1 MLQFQAGEYCICI
14 WDGEQTELSR
24 ALESLDRYTEDEKAM
39 QDHQGYTVTVQTFDQ
54 GNDGSKAIEVL
65 EKASEVQGVLRY
77 EGSESKQ
84 ALYVLA
90 ETVTACLDLVSALG
104 CSEEEFQEQL
114 DMVNPRDLAK
124 RIRKLAEKEH

>member
-1 MLQFQAGEYCICI
+1 MLQFQRGEYCICI
-14 WDGEQTELSR
+14 WDAIETDLGEALKSLS
-24 ALESLDRYTEDEKAM
+24 RYTEGKE
-39 QDHQGYTVTVQTFDQ
+39 DHQGYTVTVQTSEQ
-54 GNDGSKAIEVL
+54 GTDGDKAIEVL

-104 CSEEEFQEQL
+104 CSEEEFQDEL
-114 DMVNPRDLAK
+114 DMVNSRDLAK
-124 RIRKLAEKEH
+124 CIRKLAEKEH

>member
-14 WDGEQTELSR
+14 WDGEQTRLSR
-24 ALESLDRYTEDEKAM
+24 ALESLGKYTEDKKAI

-54 GNDGSKAIEVL
+54 GTDGSKAQKVL

-90 ETVTACLDLVSALG
+90 ETVTACLDLASALG

-114 DMVNPRDLAK
+114 DMVNESNAIVRLVAT
-124 RIRKLAEKEH
+124 RKEH

>member
-1 MLQFQAGEYCICI
+1 MLQFQRGEYCICI
-14 WDGEQTELSR
+14 WDAIETDLGEALRSLS
-24 ALESLDRYTEDEKAM
+24 RYTEDEKAT

-54 GNDGSKAIEVL
+54 GTDGKAQKVL

-104 CSEEEFQEQL
+104 CSEEEFQDEL
-114 DMVNPRDLAK
+114 DMVNESNAR
-124 RIRKLAEKEH
+124 KEH

>member
-1 MLQFQAGEYCICI
+1 MLQFQRGEYCICI
-14 WDGEQTELSR
+14 WDGEQTDLGEALKSLS
-24 ALESLDRYTEDEKAM
+24 RYTEDKE
-39 QDHQGYTVTVQTFDQ
+39 DHQGYTVTVQTSGQ
-54 GNDGSKAIEVL
+54 GTDGKAQKVL

-104 CSEEEFQEQL
+104 CSEEEFQDEL

>member
-14 WDGEQTELSR
+14 WDGEQTRLSR
-24 ALESLDRYTEDEKAM
+24 ALESLNRYTGDERAT
-39 QDHQGYTVTVQTFDQ
+39 QDHQGYTVTVQTFGQ
-54 GNDGSKAIEVL
+54 GTNDKAQKVL

-90 ETVTACLDLVSALG
+90 ETVTACLDLVEALG
-104 CSEEEFQEQL
+104 CSEEEFQDEL
-114 DMVNPRDLAK
+114 DMVNESNAR
-124 RIRKLAEKEH
+124 KEH

>member
-14 WDGEQTELSR
+14 WDGEQTRLSR
-24 ALESLDRYTEDEKAM
+24 ALESLNRYTEDEKAT
-39 QDHQGYTVTVQTFDQ
+39 QDHQGYTVTVQTSEQ
-54 GNDGSKAIEVL
+54 GTDGDKAIEVL

>member
-24 ALESLDRYTEDEKAM
+24 ALESLGKYTEDKKAT

-54 GNDGSKAIEVL
+54 GTDGSKALNVL

-90 ETVTACLDLVSALG
+90 ETVTACLDLASALG
-104 CSEEEFQEQL
+104 CSEEEFQDEL
-114 DMVNPRDLAK
+114 DMVNESNAR
-124 RIRKLAEKEH
+124 KEH

>member
-1 MLQFQAGEYCICI
+1 MLQFQVGEYCICI
-14 WDGEQTELSR
+14 WDGEQTRLSR
-24 ALESLDRYTEDEKAM
+24 ALESLNRYTEDEKAT
-39 QDHQGYTVTVQTFDQ
+39 QDYQGYTVTVQTFDQ
-54 GNDGSKAIEVL
+54 GTDGSKAQKVL

-104 CSEEEFQEQL
+104 CSEEEFQDEL
-114 DMVNPRDLAK
+114 DMVNESNA
-124 RIRKLAEKEH
+124 RKEY

>member
-24 ALESLDRYTEDEKAM
+24 ALESLEKYTEDKKTM
-39 QDHQGYTVTVQTFDQ
+39 QDHQGYTVTVQTFGQ
-54 GNDGSKAIEVL
+54 GTDGSKAQTVL

-84 ALYVLA
+84 ALYALA
-90 ETVTACLDLVSALG
+90 ETVTACLDLASALG

-114 DMVNPRDLAK
+114 DMVNESNAIVRLVAT
-124 RIRKLAEKEH
+124 RKEH

>member
-14 WDGEQTELSR
+14 WDGEQTRLSR
-24 ALESLDRYTEDEKAM
+24 ALESLNRYTEDEKAAH
-39 QDHQGYTVTVQTFDQ
+39 DHQGYTVTVQTSEQ
-54 GNDGSKAIEVL
+54 GTDGDKAIEVL

-104 CSEEEFQEQL
+104 CSEEEFQDEL
-114 DMVNPRDLAK
+114 DMVNSCDLAK

>member
-14 WDGEQTELSR
+14 WDGEQTDLSE
-24 ALESLDRYTEDEKAM
+24 ALKSLSRYTEDKE
-39 QDHQGYTVTVQTFDQ
+39 DYQGYTVTVQTFGQ
-54 GNDGSKAIEVL
+54 GTDGSKAQKVL

-77 EGSESKQ
+77 EGKESKQ

-104 CSEEEFQEQL
+104 CSEEEFQDEL

>member
-24 ALESLDRYTEDEKAM
+24 ALESLNRYTEDEKAT
-39 QDHQGYTVTVQTFDQ
+39 QDHQGYTLTVRTLGKGTD
-54 GNDGSKAIEVL
+54 GNKAQKVL

-77 EGSESKQ
+77 KGSESKQ

-90 ETVTACLDLVSALG
+90 ETVTACLDLVNVLD
-104 CSEEEFQEQL
+104 CSEKEFQEQL
-114 DMVNPRDLAK
+114 DMVNECNAR
-124 RIRKLAEKEH
+124 KEH

>member
-14 WDGEQTELSR
+14 WDGEQTRLSR
-24 ALESLDRYTEDEKAM
+24 ALESLNRYTEDEKAT
-39 QDHQGYTVTVQTFDQ
+39 QDHQSYTVTVQTF
-54 GNDGSKAIEVL
+54 GKGTDGKAQKVL

-84 ALYVLA
+84 ALYALA

-104 CSEEEFQEQL
+104 CSEEEFQGEL
-114 DMVNPRDLAK
+114 DMVNESNAR
-124 RIRKLAEKEH
+124 KEH

>member
-14 WDGEQTELSR
+14 WDGEQTELGEALKSLSR
-24 ALESLDRYTEDEKAM
+24 NTEDKE
-39 QDHQGYTVTVQTFDQ
+39 DHQGYTVTVQTSGQ
-54 GNDGSKAIEVL
+54 GTDGKAQKVL

-104 CSEEEFQEQL
+104 CSEEEFQDEL

>member
-24 ALESLDRYTEDEKAM
+24 ALESLNRYTEDEKAT

-54 GNDGSKAIEVL
+54 GTDGSKAQKVL

-90 ETVTACLDLVSALG
+90 ETITACLDLVSVLG
-104 CSEEEFQEQL
+104 CSEEEFQDEL
-114 DMVNPRDLAK
+114 DMVNESNAR
-124 RIRKLAEKEH
+124 KEH

>member
-24 ALESLDRYTEDEKAM
+24 ALESLGKYTEDKKTM

-54 GNDGSKAIEVL
+54 GTDGSKAQKVL

-90 ETVTACLDLVSALG
+90 ETVTACLDLASALG

-114 DMVNPRDLAK
+114 DMVNESNAIVRLVAT
-124 RIRKLAEKEH
+124 RKEH

>member
-14 WDGEQTELSR
+14 WDAIETDLGEALKSLS
-24 ALESLDRYTEDEKAM
+24 RYTEDKE
-39 QDHQGYTVTVQTFDQ
+39 DHQGYTVTVQTFDQ
-54 GNDGSKAIEVL
+54 GTDGSKAQKVL

-84 ALYVLA
+84 ALYALA
-90 ETVTACLDLVSALG
+90 ETVTACLDLASALG

-114 DMVNPRDLAK
+114 DMVNESNAIVRLVAT
-124 RIRKLAEKEH
+124 RKEH

>member
-14 WDGEQTELSR
+14 WDGEQTRLSR
-24 ALESLDRYTEDEKAM
+24 ALESLNRYTEDEKAT

-54 GNDGSKAIEVL
+54 GTDGSKAQKVL

-90 ETVTACLDLVSALG
+90 ETVTACLDLASALG

-114 DMVNPRDLAK
+114 DMVNESNAIVRLVAT
-124 RIRKLAEKEH
+124 RKEH

>member
-14 WDGEQTELSR
+14 WDGEQTDLGEALKSLS
-24 ALESLDRYTEDEKAM
+24 RYTEDKE
-39 QDHQGYTVTVQTFDQ
+39 DHQGYTVTVQTFGQ
-54 GNDGSKAIEVL
+54 GTDGKAQKVL

-104 CSEEEFQEQL
+104 CSEEEFQDEL
-114 DMVNPRDLAK
+114 DMVNESNVADLAK

>member
-24 ALESLDRYTEDEKAM
+24 ALESLGKYTEDKRAA
-39 QDHQGYTVTVQTFDQ
+39 QDHQGYTVTVQTSEQ
-54 GNDGSKAIEVL
+54 GTDGSKAQTVL

-77 EGSESKQ
+77 EGSGSKQ
-84 ALYVLA
+84 ALYALA
-90 ETVTACLDLVSALG
+90 ETITACLDLVSALG

-114 DMVNPRDLAK
+114 DMVNESNAIVRLVAT
-124 RIRKLAEKEH
+124 RKEH

>member
-24 ALESLDRYTEDEKAM
+24 ALESLGKYTEDKKTM
-39 QDHQGYTVTVQTFDQ
+39 QDHQGYTVTVQTFGQ
-54 GNDGSKAIEVL
+54 GTDGRKVL

-90 ETVTACLDLVSALG
+90 ETVTACLDLASALG